1 MSSELSFVQ
10 AVLAGQATADQ
21 VDNWVDK
28 WHESDTSGVELHDFL
43 GLRESEMESWLNE
56 KLTLEEI
63 IASRARD

>member
-21 VDNWVDK
+21 VDSWVDK

-56 KLTLEEI
+56 RLTLEEI

>member
-28 WHESDTSGVELHDFL
+28 WHESDAIGVELHDFL

>member
-28 WHESDTSGVELHDFL
+28 WHESDASGVELHDFL
-43 GLRESEMESWLNE
+43 GLRE
-56 KLTLEEI
+56 
-63 IASRARD
+63 

>member
-1 MSSELSFVQ
+1 MSNELSFVQ

-21 VDNWVDK
+21 VDSWVDK
-28 WHESDTSGVELHDFL
+28 WHESDASGVELHDFL
-43 GLRESEMESWLNE
+43 GLRESEMECWLNE